1 MRSKLLIALT
11 LLLAVVKTNYTIEI
25 KCGYYNCGYAC
36 NQCQVFNGGPSVNM
50 PYVFIVQ
57 KAVLPT
63 TPSIYH
69 SPVKAVITP
78 ITIVLTPS
86 SKRDTILTLVALA
99 LMTTIGMSTKL
110 VLMIYTPH

>member
-1 MRSKLLIALT
+1 MDITTAAMRAINAKFSM
-11 LLLAVVKTNYTIEI
+11 
-25 KCGYYNCGYAC
+25 
-36 NQCQVFNGGPSVNM
+36 GGPSVNM
-50 PYVFIVQ
+50 PYVLIVQ

-86 SKRDTILTLVALA
+86 SKRDTILTLVAQA
-99 LMTTIGMSTKL
+99 LVTTIGMSTKL
-110 VLMIYTPH
+110 VLTIYTPHQQTQTSLIIGVRAHARLRLCLLQ